1 MSHPLK
7 VVTVT
12 LNPALDLTGS
22 LNELVK
28 GTVNLLD
35 SGSLHPAGKG
45 INVAKV
51 LSELGAQVT
60 ATGLLG
66 ADNQEPFVQLFES
79 LNINDQFVRAAGA
92 TRINVKIVENSGQV
106 SDLNFPGITVTEQQ
120 LQQFENTLLE
130 LAQSHEIFVI
140 AGSLPQGLTPERCA
154 KWIKQLQAAGKKVFF
169 DSSNGALVAGVQA
182 GPYLIKPNDEEL
194 SVLTAETLSSSNDI
208 QKAAEKLQHQGCEN
222 VVISLGE
229 KGVLWIDQNG
239 WIKSQPP
246 KMTVVSTVGA
256 GDTLVAGLCWGE
268 LKQWQ
273 KPQTLSFATAL
284 AALAVSQIGVGA
296 ADINQVLTVQENVQI
311 EQSME
316 RIEK

>member
-51 LSELGAQVT
+51 LAELGAQVT
-60 ATGLLG
+60 VTGLLG
-66 ADNQEPFVQLFES
+66 ADNQEAFVHLFES
-79 LNINDQFVRAAGA
+79 LNINDQFVRVEGA
-92 TRINVKIVENSGQV
+92 TRINVKIVESSGQV
-106 SDLNFPGITVTEQQ
+106 SDLNFPGVSVSESQ
-120 LQQFENTLLE
+120 LQQFEDTLLE
-130 LAQSHEIFVI
+130 LADSHEIFVI
-140 AGSLPQGLTPERCA
+140 AGSLPRGLTPERCA
-154 KWIKQLQAAGKKVFF
+154 KWIKQLQEAGKKVFF
-169 DSSNGALVAGVQA
+169 DSSNGALSAGVEA

-194 SVLTAETLSSSNDI
+194 SVLTAATLSSSHDI
-208 QKAAEKLQHQGCEN
+208 QQAAEKLQRQGCEN

-229 KGVLWIDQNG
+229 KGVLWIEQNG

-268 LKQWQ
+268 LQQWP
-273 KPQTLSFATAL
+273 KTQTLSFATAL
-284 AALAVSQIGVGA
+284 AALAVSQIGVGV
-296 ADINQVLTVQENVQI
+296 ADIEQVLAVQNNVQI
-311 EQSME
+311 EQPME